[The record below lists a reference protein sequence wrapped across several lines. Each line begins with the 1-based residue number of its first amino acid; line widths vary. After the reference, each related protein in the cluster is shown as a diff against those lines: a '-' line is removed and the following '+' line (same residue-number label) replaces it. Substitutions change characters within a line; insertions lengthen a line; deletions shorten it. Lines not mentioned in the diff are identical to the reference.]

1 MSIGDRQALEA
12 IKRDAYTLDA
22 AHVVET
28 IYMQQT
34 AAMYV
39 LCAIYYK
46 PTEIRRV
53 AAMLSTDRSKVDGLS
68 MVPEAN
74 RILLPREWYT
84 ERYGHWMGNELVDL
98 KLTGR
103 NACLQ
108 ALVDYFCYH
117 GPAKSDGELLGPF
130 NSLEYPI
137 NHVLYQLVP
146 WDNARWGMPTRD
158 AYGIVPGQPLSTE
171 QAAAL
176 GRRQGVVSLRGHISL
191 DELHRR

>member
-28 IYMQQT
+28 IAMQQT
-34 AAMYV
+34 GAMYV

-46 PTEIRRV
+46 PAQIRV
-53 AAMLSTDRSKVDGLS
+53 VVDMLHGDRAKADSLS
-68 MVPEAN
+68 SVPEDN
-74 RILLPREWYT
+74 RILLPRQWYLDRFGT
-84 ERYGHWMGNELVDL
+84 WLGHELVDL

-103 NACLQ
+103 NGCLQ

-117 GPAKSDGELLGPF
+117 GPAKALDVLINPF
-130 NSLEYPI
+130 GALEYPI

-146 WDNARWGMPTRD
+146 DGARWSMPARD
-158 AYGIVPGQPLSTE
+158 AYGQVPGQLLTTE